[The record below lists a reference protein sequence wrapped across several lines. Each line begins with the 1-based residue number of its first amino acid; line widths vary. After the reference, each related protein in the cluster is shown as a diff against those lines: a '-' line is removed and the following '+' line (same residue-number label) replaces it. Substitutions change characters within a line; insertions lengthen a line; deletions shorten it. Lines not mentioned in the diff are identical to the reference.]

1 MKNELIT
8 QNESYIKNLI
18 YTIRDKQVMLD
29 SDLAE
34 LYNVSTSRLNEQVK
48 RNIERF
54 PDDFMFQLTE
64 NEFENLKSQN
74 ATSSL
79 TSQNAILKDKR
90 GKHRKYLPYVFTEQ
104 GVAGLSGVLKSATAS
119 KIHIDIIRT
128 FVEMR
133 KIINSNNSLI
143 QRVSNIE
150 LKQFDN
156 ELKFNKIFNALEN
169 NELKQNNGVFFNG
182 QIFDAYVFI
191 SDLIKSAKEE
201 IILIDNFIDES
212 VLVHLNK
219 RNKNVA
225 VKIYSNFDNKNSKLD
240 IKKYSQQYKNIEFI
254 NFNKSHDRFLIIDNK
269 ELYHIGASL
278 KDLGKKWFAFSK
290 MDTLL
295 NEVLIKLKELFHTPL
310 Q

>member
-1 MKNELIT
+1 MKNELIS

-34 LYNVSTSRLNEQVK
+34 LYQVETRVLNQAVK
-48 RNIERF
+48 RNIDRF
-54 PDDFMFQLTE
+54 PDKFRFQLTQY
-64 NEFENLKSQN
+64 EFDNLISQFVI
-74 ATSSL
+74 SSL
-79 TSQNAILKDKR
+79 HGGR
-90 GKHRKYLPYVFTEQ
+90 RKMPYVFTEQ
-104 GVAGLSGVLKSATAS
+104 GVAMLSAVLKSEIAVKVS
-119 KIHIDIIRT
+119 IQIIDA

-201 IILIDNFIDES
+201 IILIDNYIDES

-225 VKIYSNFDNKNSKLD
+225 VKIYSSFDNKNSKLD

-290 MDTLL
+290 MDSLL